1 MIERLWPEKAK
12 EVAFETSS
20 ENGPCTPKMANE
32 VKNNDQ
38 YRLPALQKT
47 VVYAS
52 WAILKNGVKLSNKD
66 DLNVNFISKVPSRSF
81 RNMRLDTCSAK
92 GLWPA
97 KAAKS
102 HKIGPEMQQAH
113 PSLREIPEAKENSFL
128 FLMFA
133 LGLLQTMAKPSRRKN
148 LH

>member
-52 WAILKNGVKLSNKD
+52 
-66 DLNVNFISKVPSRSF
+66 
-81 RNMRLDTCSAK
+81 
-92 GLWPA
+92 
-97 KAAKS
+97 
-102 HKIGPEMQQAH
+102 
-113 PSLREIPEAKENSFL
+113 
-128 FLMFA
+128 
-133 LGLLQTMAKPSRRKN
+133 
-148 LH
+148 